1 MKKLFAIV
9 LGIALMLTSFTTT
22 AGTVEPATK
31 SSPMTIFPYDSP
43 EQETLEMI
51 RCITDAEVNKS
62 SDETI
67 PDGKLTLEL
76 IENYSWSWE
85 EFVNM
90 TLPLEPI
97 NYAIIENVED
107 QYCVMLIRGINSK
120 MDYLPIYHNKEYVNR
135 GFGGLEVKEVQLSRL
150 LTKFHS
156 IINLYNATNE
166 FQLVWEPKML
176 SEEILQ
182 VHVNSTNVE
191 WLEHPAQFIGQ
202 KVQLRQ
208 GALYWESSWNDGSG
222 KYGIANDCNS
232 FIPEDYIVTV
242 NGCSYLD
249 ENWTNVTES
258 YYTPYNKLGTQGLSI
273 QTSKRRLLHICT
285 ETEDLGWVYAEDV
298 TGIN

>member
-9 LGIALMLTSFTTT
+9 LGIALMLTSFTAT
-22 AGTVEPATK
+22 AGAVEPATK
-31 SSPMTIFPYDSP
+31 SSPMTLFPYDSP

-51 RCITDAEVNKS
+51 RRITDAEVNN
-62 SDETI
+62 EAI
-67 PDGKLTLEL
+67 PDGKLTLDV
-76 IENYSWSWE
+76 IENWSGSWE

-107 QYCVMLIRGINSK
+107 QYCVMLIRGINRK
-120 MDYLPIYHNKEYVNR
+120 MSLPIYHDKEYVSL
-135 GFGGLEVKEVQLSRL
+135 GLGGLRVKEVQLSRL

-182 VHVNSTNVE
+182 VDVNSTNVE
-191 WLEHPAQFIGQ
+191 RVEHPAQFIGQ
-202 KVQLRQ
+202 KVQLRK

-222 KYGIANDCNS
+222 KYGMATDGNS

-258 YYTPYNKLGTQGLSI
+258 YYTPYNMLGTQGLSI

-285 ETEDLGWVYAEDV
+285 ETADLGWVYAEDV
-298 TGIN
+298 TRID